1 VQRHRGEGI
10 YFAKTSSLATW
21 KLPTEV
27 HKVAIEWRLLIR
39 QNQGGVAM
47 LQQVRQG
54 LNWPAADFSRI
65 PYGVFSDEKIYQ
77 EEQARIFGG
86 PVWNYLAL
94 DIELPK
100 PGDFVSTYVGDTK
113 VVVARSDDGTVHAFE
128 NSCAHRGTQIV
139 TAIRGN
145 ARKFVCPYHL
155 WTFSTKGDLVSVP
168 LERGMKG
175 KGGMPSCFNKADHAL
190 KKMRV
195 DNFGGM
201 IFGTWSAETEPLQD
215 FLGPIVCGQIER
227 LLVQRKPKVLG
238 YLRQRIPGNWK
249 LYNENVRDPYH
260 GSLLHLFQVSFGI
273 QQPTMRGGIKL
284 DKDAK
289 NTWNHSIVSTE
300 DAANQGAL
308 SAAYEGTGKFAPDI
322 AMADPSLVQVP
333 LDLGDGYK
341 TTILSIFPTA
351 ILAQVDNTYAVRHL
365 RPKGPELVELHITY
379 LGFEDDNEKRLA
391 DKLKTVNLIGPAGY
405 ISLEDGE
412 ALRLVQE
419 GIRARPH
426 RHAVVEMGGNGPIV
440 DTDYLSQEISIRGF
454 WSHYARIMGD
464 AAGNV
469 PTTAHKATSGGAVR

>member
-1 VQRHRGEGI
+1 MVQ
-10 YFAKTSSLATW
+10 
-21 KLPTEV
+21 PTRPE
-27 HKVAIEWRLLIR
+27 LS
-39 QNQGGVAM
+39 
-47 LQQVRQG
+47 
-54 LNWPAADFSRI
+54 WPAADYSRI
-65 PYGVFSDEKIYQ
+65 PYGVFSDPQIYE
-77 EEQARIFGG
+77 EEQARIFHG

-100 PGDFVSTYVGDTK
+100 PGDFVTTYVGDTK
-113 VVVARSDDGTVHAFE
+113 VIVARAEDGTVHAFE

-139 TAIRGN
+139 TAVRGN
-145 ARKFVCPYHL
+145 ARRFVCPYHL
-155 WTFSTKGDLVSVP
+155 WTFNTEGDLVSVP
-168 LERGMKG
+168 LERGIKG
-175 KGGMPSCFNKADHAL
+175 NGGMPSCFNKADHSL
-190 KKMRV
+190 KKLRTANV
-195 DNFGGM
+195 GGM
-201 IFGTWSAETEPLQD
+201 LFGTWSPDVEPLETY
-215 FLGPIVCGQIER
+215 LGPIVCGQIER

-260 GSLLHLFQVSFGI
+260 GSLLHLFQVTFGI
-273 QQPTMRGGIKL
+273 QQPTMKGGIKL

-289 NTWNHSIVSTE
+289 NTWNHSILSAE
-300 DAANQGAL
+300 DAANQSTL
-308 SAAYEGTGKFAPDI
+308 STAYEGTGKFAPDLS
-322 AMADPSLVQVP
+322 MADPSLVQVP

-379 LGFEDDNEKRLA
+379 LGFEDDTEKRIS

-419 GIRARPH
+419 GVRARPYS
-426 RHAVVEMGGNGPIV
+426 HAVVEMGGNGPIV

-454 WSHYARIMGD
+454 WSHYVRIMGD
-464 AAGNV
+464 AAGRTSTITHEK
-469 PTTAHKATSGGAVR
+469 PTAGASR